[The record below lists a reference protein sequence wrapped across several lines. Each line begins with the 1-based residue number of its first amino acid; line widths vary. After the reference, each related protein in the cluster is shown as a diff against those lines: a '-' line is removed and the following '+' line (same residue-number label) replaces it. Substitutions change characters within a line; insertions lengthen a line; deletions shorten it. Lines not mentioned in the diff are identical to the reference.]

1 MLKLWCERDTRFEAF
16 LNQWRIEI
24 NWLQFCSKP
33 YALKKYIWELEQ
45 LYEGAE
51 GNWNV
56 EKGKH

>member
-24 NWLQFCSKP
+24 NRLQFCSKP
-33 YALKKYIWELEQ
+33 YALKNIFGSLSN
-45 LYEGAE
+45 YEGAE